1 MNGVVSDWMDKQIWP
16 QIWKMM
22 LDDAYFKLLGR
33 ARELTGKLNGPV
45 AQIILDG
52 YLTFQ
57 TVAIRHLCDPR
68 RDVISLHRAI
78 TEAKAHNLAATDL
91 LLDRLGCCDHVCDL
105 VNNYVAHTAN
115 PARRPNASAW
125 NLQVPHLIEA
135 QKAICEVA
143 ITLDRDIFHRNT
155 SINIIP
161 EPQFNIMED
170 FTLWASD
177 EVIDKLWRFW
187 HAHKKEVDTWRLR

>member
-1 MNGVVSDWMDKQIWP
+1 MNSVVDWMDNQIWP

-22 LDDAYFKLLGR
+22 LDDAYFKLVGH

-57 TVAIRHLCDPR
+57 TVAIRRLCDPR
-68 RDVISLHRAI
+68 RDVISLRRAI
-78 TEAKAHNLAATDL
+78 MEAKAHDLAATDQADL

-125 NLQVPHLIEA
+125 NLQVPHLVEA
-135 QKAICEVA
+135 QKAICRSPSRLTA
-143 ITLDRDIFHRNT
+143 T
-155 SINIIP
+155 S
-161 EPQFNIMED
+161 
-170 FTLWASD
+170 FTGTSPS
-177 EVIDKLWRFW
+177 
-187 HAHKKEVDTWRLR
+187 T